1 MRRSNLNQILTIIIG
16 LLLCGTASAQ
26 QIIEWSDLE
35 TFTDNYQRIVY
46 YKQGKK
52 KPLDGTYRIKRGS
65 DEEVVSLNKGLM
77 SGPYCRW
84 RDGILR
90 EEGYYVDGMRNGPF
104 VEYYQDGVTHRKD
117 TPMQAGKI
125 DGKVTT
131 YYSDGKVES
140 EKEYRQSLEH
150 GIERR
155 YSQTAGKVLIE
166 GQWVDGKKEGEWREQ
181 FDAGGGVSGTK
192 VQHYRD
198 GKLDGPYRVEMTQD
212 GKPYLTI
219 RGQFTG
225 GRKSG
230 TWSQYD
236 ATLGNTREWEEK

>member
-35 TFTDNYQRIVY
+35 TSTDSYLRIVY

-90 EEGYYVDGMRNGPF
+90 EEGYYVDGRRNGPF

-117 TPMQAGKI
+117 TPMRAGKI

-131 YYSDGKVES
+131 YYSDGKVE
-140 EKEYRQSLEH
+140 
-150 GIERR
+150 
-155 YSQTAGKVLIE
+155 
-166 GQWVDGKKEGEWREQ
+166 
-181 FDAGGGVSGTK
+181 
-192 VQHYRD
+192 
-198 GKLDGPYRVEMTQD
+198 
-212 GKPYLTI
+212 
-219 RGQFTG
+219 
-225 GRKSG
+225 
-230 TWSQYD
+230 
-236 ATLGNTREWEEK
+236 

>member
-1 MRRSNLNQILTIIIG
+1 MNKVLTIIIS
-16 LLLCGTASAQ
+16 LLFCGTASAQ
-26 QIIEWSDLE
+26 QIIEWRDLN
-35 TFTDNYQRIVY
+35 TSTDSYQRVVY

-52 KPLDGTYRIKRGS
+52 KPLDGTYRIKRGP

-77 SGPYCRW
+77 NGPYIRL

-104 VEYYQDGVTHRKD
+104 VEYYQDGVVHRRD
-117 TPMQAGKI
+117 TPMKAGKI

-155 YSQTAGKVLIE
+155 YSQTSGEVLIE
-166 GQWVDGKKEGEWREQ
+166 GQWVDGKKEGEWREW
-181 FDAGGGVSGTK
+181 FDAGGGVLGTK

-198 GKLDGPYRVEMTQD
+198 GELDGPYLVEMTKN
-212 GKPYLTI
+212 GEPYLTI
-219 RGQFTG
+219 RGQFTA

-230 TWSQYD
+230 KWSQYD
-236 ATLGNTREWEEK
+236 ATLGNTREWVEK